1 MAEAIKRKTPLFLN
15 LSLKYPMRGQKKVV
29 MMLGAAITR
38 PLSIRL
44 NPYPYRSKILRFVKK
59 GMKVE

>member
-1 MAEAIKRKTPLFLN
+1 

>member
-1 MAEAIKRKTPLFLN
+1 
-15 LSLKYPMRGQKKVV
+15 MRGQKKVM

-44 NPYPYRSKILRFVKK
+44 NPYPLRSSILRFVKK